1 MPEQY
6 FIGIEIG
13 GTKLQL
19 VRANAML
26 VIEKQILKEVDKE
39 KGAAGILHQIQAS
52 FADIKE
58 NKPIKAIGIGF
69 GGPVNYKTG
78 SIITSHQISGWDD
91 FNLKEWLEE
100 LSGVP
105 VFIDNDANVAA
116 LAEAIQGAGAQYDN
130 VFYMTIGSGIG
141 GGVIINKQIYHG
153 ALPGEVEI
161 GHIRLDKNGNTLEA
175 VCSGWAVNKKIRES
189 IGLNPDSELA
199 KLVSASNKPEA
210 TLMLPALEKNDLAAR
225 AILHQTADNI
235 AFALSHVVHLFHPE
249 TIIIGGGLSLLGD
262 LLINEITEALPKYV
276 MQAFQPLPLIKTA
289 LLQENVVPAG
299 ALQLAKS
306 GCNSE

>member
-1 MPEQY
+1 MPEQN

-19 VRANAML
+19 IRANDIL
-26 VIEKQILKEVDKE
+26 VIEKQIVKEIDKE
-39 KGAAGILHQIQAS
+39 KGATGILQQIQEA
-52 FADIKE
+52 FTDIKE
-58 NKPIKAIGIGF
+58 NKSIKAVGVGF

-78 SIITSHQISGWDD
+78 SIITSHQINGWNG
-91 FNLKEWLEE
+91 FNLKEWLQQ

-116 LAEAIQGAGAQYDN
+116 LAEAVQGAGAQYDN

-141 GGVIINKQIYHG
+141 GGVIINKKIYHG

-161 GHIRLDKNGNTLEA
+161 GHIRLDKNGNTLESL
-175 VCSGWAVNKKIRES
+175 CSGWAINKKIRES
-189 IGLNPDSELA
+189 ISLNPHSELA
-199 KLVSASNKPEA
+199 KLVSISNKPEA
-210 TLMLPALEKNDLAAR
+210 AFMLPALEKNDTIAKE
-225 AILHQTADNI
+225 ILHQAADNI

-249 TIIIGGGLSLLGD
+249 IIIIGGGLSLLGD
-262 LLINEITEALPKYV
+262 HLINEITGTLPKYV
-276 MQAFQPLPLIKTA
+276 MGAFRPLPLIKTA
-289 LLQENVVPAG
+289 LLQQDVVPFG

-306 GCNSE
+306 SCTF